1 MSWFVEGSGGESKC
15 WTSLWNWSPVQNLSL
30 REDGAY
36 SMQDAYANPVEC
48 FLLTPCHLTERV
60 LGKVSAAVKGGLRT
74 LHDCLNIV
82 PKTMDH
88 TKCLCASHPGFILGQ
103 SVQLPQ
109 RILNLVIAKKLLDEF
124 L

>member
-48 FLLTPCHLTERV
+48 CSLMPCHLTERV
-60 LGKVSAAVKGGLRT
+60 FGKVPVAVKEELRT
-74 LHDCLNIV
+74 LHDYLHIV
-82 PKTMDH
+82 PKIMGH
-88 TKCLCASHPGFILGQ
+88 TKCLCANRPGFILGQ